1 MASSSIVGR
10 ALLGVRQD
18 VIGAHELPE
27 SQRGIRIVGID
38 VRMGRLSSLAE
49 RGPQAFSVIARKS
62 SEQIV

>member
-10 ALLGVRQD
+10 ALLGIRQD

-27 SQRGIRIVGID
+27 PQRSIRIVGID
-38 VRMGRLSSLAE
+38 VGMGRLRGLAE
-49 RGPQAFSVIARKS
+49 RGPQALGVITRKS